1 MGPTETGIRFTGFG
15 GQGVILMGIVLARAA
30 ALYDQPMG
38 ADGKVKRKSAI
49 QTQSY
54 GPSARGGHSKCDVKI
69 STEEMHYPFVEIPD
83 YLIILSRQAYGK
95 YIHDVK
101 PETKIIVDPD
111 LVTERP
117 SGHLYR
123 IKATK
128 SAEGLGTRVVS
139 NVVMLGAFREIS
151 NMVTYEALEKAMLEI
166 VPKQTHELNKDALK
180 LGRKLGLEAV
190 QGKDDND

>member
-1 MGPTETGIRFTGFG
+1 MEMGIRFTGFG

-30 ALYDQPMG
+30 ALHDQPVG
-38 ADGKVKRKSAI
+38 VDGKVKRKSAI

-83 YLIILSRQAYGK
+83 YLVIMSRQAYEK

-111 LVTERP
+111 LVPEKP
-117 SGHLYR
+117 SGHVYR

-128 SAEGLGTRVVS
+128 SAEEIGTRVVA
-139 NVVMLGAFREIS
+139 NVVMLGAMREIS
-151 NMVTYEALEKAMLEI
+151 SIVAYEALEKAMLEI
-166 VPKQTHELNKDALK
+166 VPKPTYDLNRSALNI
-180 LGRKLGLEAV
+180 GRKLGREAMHGV
-190 QGKDDND
+190 EDKD